1 MRGADMDNNYREL
14 TDAFADLPAAET
26 AVQQE
31 QAISAASFENTP
43 DLPSSADTEQLGSS
57 PAPKRAIHTDETLNL
72 AVDAEHLPPETA
84 TRVQPVDI
92 ADPSATPGDP
102 LNSPPSVPEEGSPL
116 EISESPPDLAEGQ
129 EEPFAKPL
137 TIADTHQ
144 VLELLGHMS
153 QGIQALDER
162 FRKRIQYDEGKEKT
176 TDRLHAELQEYKND
190 LYGNMLRPLLYDIAE
205 VMDDIRKASNRYRQG
220 EDSSG
225 TLVVEDVLEL
235 LEIILEKYDVERY
248 ASEPGVK
255 FESRRHRMI
264 KTVPGD
270 SLEQNGLVAE
280 SLGPGYLFRG
290 KALYAEKVYVYKY
303 DIQTNKTEDNNN
315 V

>member
-1 MRGADMDNNYREL
+1 MDNNYREL

-26 AVQQE
+26 AVQQK
-31 QAISAASFENTP
+31 QTISAASFENTP

-57 PAPKRAIHTDETLNL
+57 PPSPKRAIHTDETLNW

-92 ADPSATPGDP
+92 ADPSATPGFAP
-102 LNSPPSVPEEGSPL
+102 LSSPSSVPEEGSRM
-116 EISESPPDLAEGQ
+116 EISEWPADLAEGQ
-129 EEPFAKPL
+129 EEPFVKPQ
-137 TIADTHQ
+137 TIVDAHQ

-153 QGIQALDER
+153 QGIQVLDER

-205 VMDDIRKASNRYRQG
+205 VMDDMRKASSRYRQG
-220 EDSSG
+220 EDLSG

-248 ASEPGVK
+248 VSEPGVK

-270 SLEQNGLVAE
+270 SPEQNGLVAE